1 MMLYNKH
8 KLKTRDEEGVGET
21 VPGIEDGKEYWVYSY
36 IVRKVKGHYSPV
48 YNITPRTATALIKD
62 SPAGKILI
70 VMKANK
76 AYRFSMFSCYGRQVY
91 FADTEEEATKAYNR
105 LVNKVNK
112 EFDVE

>member
-1 MMLYNKH
+1 MLYNKYQ
-8 KLKTRDEEGVGET
+8 LKTRDEKGVGEV

-36 IVRKVKGHYSPV
+36 IVRKIRGHYIPV
-48 YNITPRTATALIKD
+48 YNIEPKLATALIKD
-62 SPAGKILI
+62 SPVGKTLI
-70 VMKANK
+70 AIKTNK

-91 FADTEEEATKAYNR
+91 FADTEEEATRAYNR

>member
-1 MMLYNKH
+1 MLYNKYQ
-8 KLKTRDEEGVGET
+8 LKTRDQEGVGEI

-36 IVRKVKGHYSPV
+36 IVRKVKGHYLPV
-48 YNITPRTATALIKD
+48 YNIAPRHATALIKD
-62 SPAGKILI
+62 SPAGKSLI
-70 VMKANK
+70 VMKTNK

-91 FADTEEEATKAYNR
+91 FADTEEEATRAYNK